1 MEITIHVVMAEGRHV
16 YVCIQA
22 GDHACIHV
30 YTRVHTCTHVYTR
43 IHTFPYI
50 YIYIHIYI
58 YIYMQNT
65 STVTEMTDVSIPHR
79 HGGSSQCAAERLG
92 MTSLAETSM
101 LVPLS
106 AQTCCNATKTIEIR

>member
-1 MEITIHVVMAEGRHV
+1 MCTCAFRQETMHV
-16 YVCIQA
+16 YTYT
-22 GDHACIHV
+22 HV
-30 YTRVHTCTHVYTR
+30 YTRVHTSTHVYT
-43 IHTFPYI
+43 
-50 YIYIHIYI
+50 HIYI
-58 YIYMQNT
+58 QNT

-106 AQTCCNATKTIEIR
+106 GQTCCNATKTIEIP

>member
-1 MEITIHVVMAEGRHV
+1 M
-16 YVCIQA
+16 
-22 GDHACIHV
+22 
-30 YTRVHTCTHVYTR
+30 YTRIHTYTHVYTR
-43 IHTFPYI
+43 LHTYTHTYI
-50 YIYIHIYI
+50 YI
-58 YIYMQNT
+58 QNT

-106 AQTCCNATKTIEIR
+106 GQTCCNATKTIEIP

>member
-1 MEITIHVVMAEGRHV
+1 M
-16 YVCIQA
+16 
-22 GDHACIHV
+22 
-30 YTRVHTCTHVYTR
+30 YTRIHTYTHVYTR
-43 IHTFPYI
+43 LHTYTHT
-50 YIYIHIYI
+50 HIYI
-58 YIYMQNT
+58 QNT

-106 AQTCCNATKTIEIR
+106 GQTCCNATKTIEIP

>member
-1 MEITIHVVMAEGRHV
+1 M
-16 YVCIQA
+16 
-22 GDHACIHV
+22 
-30 YTRVHTCTHVYTR
+30 YTRIHTYTHVYTR
-43 IHTFPYI
+43 LHTYTHTYI
-50 YIYIHIYI
+50 YILYI
-58 YIYMQNT
+58 YIQNT

-106 AQTCCNATKTIEIR
+106 GQTCCNATKTIEIR

>member
-1 MEITIHVVMAEGRHV
+1 M
-16 YVCIQA
+16 
-22 GDHACIHV
+22 
-30 YTRVHTCTHVYTR
+30 YTRIHTYTHVYTR
-43 IHTFPYI
+43 LHTYTHTYIYYI
-50 YIYIHIYI
+50 YI
-58 YIYMQNT
+58 QNT

-106 AQTCCNATKTIEIR
+106 GQTCCNATKTIEIR

>member
-1 MEITIHVVMAEGRHV
+1 M
-16 YVCIQA
+16 
-22 GDHACIHV
+22 
-30 YTRVHTCTHVYTR
+30 YTRIHTYTHVYTR
-43 IHTFPYI
+43 LHTYTHTYILYI
-50 YIYIHIYI
+50 YI
-58 YIYMQNT
+58 QNT

-106 AQTCCNATKTIEIR
+106 GQTCCNATKTIEIR

>member
-1 MEITIHVVMAEGRHV
+1 MCMCAFRQETMHV
-16 YVCIQA
+16 YTYT
-22 GDHACIHV
+22 HV
-30 YTRVHTCTHVYTR
+30 YTRVHTSTHVYT
-43 IHTFPYI
+43 HTYI
-50 YIYIHIYI
+50 YIIYI
-58 YIYMQNT
+58 QNT

-106 AQTCCNATKTIEIR
+106 GQTCCNATKTIEIR